1 MANKIFNGNKKAF
14 KKMLCGAVAV
24 AILGTV
30 AVPKLTGKKDLDASA
45 DALTDTE
52 TGAAGTTGATDTATD
67 TAGTTGTDTAGTTGT
82 GTAATGTDAAPAEVN
97 ESFVPEGV
105 ETEIFET
112 VEGDEIYGHKKIAE
126 SDTHELYFKEDT
138 LSILVR
144 DKKTGVIM
152 ESTVRDGL
160 YDGASNK
167 TWEGYMKSG
176 IVFNYL
182 VDKNSRNQGDLVNQN
197 PKKNISIT
205 GNGFTAEV
213 FYEEIGLG
221 YTLSVSLEGDHVIAE
236 IPDDSIREEVEG
248 TYFNEISIYPMLGY
262 TYLGSREGYM
272 LIPDGNGAIIN
283 LDDKEGR
290 FGGGFSGMIYGDDS
304 GIRDSSVLSLLW
316 EDRGGYETVTDSE
329 YVMAPI
335 FGMVHT
341 DSQMAVLGIV
351 EQGAERASI
360 EGVPNGVSI
369 NYNRIFSKFIKRR
382 LYSQPTSN
390 GNSGSIEQAEPARTK
405 TDIKVRY
412 CFASGD
418 QASYAGLANLYRN
431 YLLDNGEIE
440 KKDCSY
446 NTRVDFLGSD
456 REDFLIFKKE
466 VPVTTMED
474 AREIYTDLT
483 DNSVSNIF
491 SMYKGWQE
499 GGIYNLPVTSYKASK
514 DLGGTSALTSL
525 SKDFAEKGVKLYL
538 YQDGLRIN
546 PYDNN
551 TTFNVMKRVDKRA
564 FEENTYKEIFPIMQ
578 YILPRQ
584 SGKNLNSLASSMTKK
599 GLSNMA
605 LSGVTHNLSSYT
617 YSGKY
622 YTRLDSKKAY
632 DSQMKEL
639 AEKVTLALEQ
649 PFAYQWKY
657 MSSFVDMPTGT
668 SSYVYEDEEV
678 PFLSM
683 TLRGVVPMY
692 SDYVNFEA
700 NKEEF
705 FLNLV
710 DMGIYP
716 SFFVT
721 KEDSSK
727 LIYTN
732 SNDIYSSRYDTY
744 RDTIIQYNEE
754 LEKLNADIGEG
765 YIINREFKDDK
776 HKVVKVTYDNG
787 KAVYVNYS
795 GESVTV
801 DGFTLEGLSYKVGE
815 A

>member
-1 MANKIFNGNKKAF
+1 MANKLFNGNKKAF
-14 KKMLCGAVAV
+14 KKMLCGIVAVAV
-24 AILGTV
+24 LGTA
-30 AVPKLTGKKDLDASA
+30 AVPKLTGKQDLDASA
-45 DALTDTE
+45 DSLTEDTE
-52 TGAAGTTGATDTATD
+52 NTGDTAAPADTTGDPAGDAAGDEAGGETAS
-67 TAGTTGTDTAGTTGT
+67 
-82 GTAATGTDAAPAEVN
+82 AAPAEVAEVN
-97 ESFVPEGV
+97 EEFVPEGV
-105 ETEIFET
+105 EAEIIET
-112 VEGDEIYGHKKIAE
+112 VEGDEIYGHKRIAE
-126 SDTHELYFKEDT
+126 SDTHELYLKEDT

-152 ESTVRDGL
+152 ESTVREGL
-160 YDGASNK
+160 YDGASNNI
-167 TWEGYMKSG
+167 WRGYMQSG

-182 VDKNSRNQGDLVNQN
+182 VGKNSRNQGDLVNQK
-197 PKKNISIT
+197 PTKNISLT
-205 GNGFTAEV
+205 GSGFTAEV
-213 FYEEIGLG
+213 FYGDIGLG
-221 YTLSVSLEGDHVIAE
+221 YTLTVSLEGDHVIAE

-248 TYFNEISIYPMLGY
+248 TYFNEISVYPMLGY

-283 LDDKEGR
+283 LNDKEGR

-304 GIRDSSVLSLLW
+304 GVRDSSVPSLLW
-316 EDRGGYETVTDSE
+316 EKRGDYETVTDSE
-329 YVMAPI
+329 YVMAPV

-341 DSQMAVLGIV
+341 DSQMAFLGIV
-351 EQGAERASI
+351 EQGAERSTI

-369 NYNRIFSKFIKRR
+369 NYNRIFPKFIKRVI
-382 LYSQPTSN
+382 YSQPTSN
-390 GNSGSIEQAEPARTK
+390 GSSGSIEQAESSRTK

-412 CFASGD
+412 CFTSGE
-418 QASYAGLANLYRN
+418 QANYAGLASMYRE
-431 YLLDNGEIE
+431 YLLSSGEIE
-440 KKDCSY
+440 KQDCSY

-466 VPVTTMED
+466 VPVTTIED
-474 AREIYTDLT
+474 AKEIYNDLT
-483 DNSVSNIF
+483 ENSVNSIL
-491 SMYKGWQE
+491 SLYKGWQT
-499 GGIYNLPVTSYKASK
+499 GGVNNLPVTSYKASK
-514 DLGGTSALTSL
+514 ELGGTSALTSL
-525 SKDFAEKGVKLYL
+525 SKDFADKGVNLYL
-538 YQDGLRIN
+538 YQDALRIN

-564 FEENTYKEIFPIMQ
+564 FEETTYKEVFPVMQ
-578 YILPRQ
+578 YILPTQ
-584 SGKNLNSLASSMTKK
+584 SGKNVNSLAGSMKKK
-599 GLSNMA
+599 GLTNMA
-605 LSGVTHNLSSYT
+605 LSGITHNLSSYT
-617 YSGKY
+617 YSGKF

-632 DSQMKEL
+632 DAQMEKL
-639 AEKVTLALEQ
+639 AEKVSLALEQ
-649 PFAYQWKY
+649 PFSYQWKY
-657 MSSFVDMPTGT
+657 MSSFLDMPTGT
-668 SSYVYEDEEV
+668 SNYVYEDEEV
-678 PFLSM
+678 PFLSIA
-683 TLRGVVPMY
+683 LRGIVPMY

-716 SFFVT
+716 SFFIT

-744 RDTIIQYNEE
+744 RDTIIQYHEQ
-754 LEKLNADIGEG
+754 LEQVNADIGEG
-765 YIINREFKDDK
+765 FIINREFLDEK

-795 GESVTV
+795 EESATV